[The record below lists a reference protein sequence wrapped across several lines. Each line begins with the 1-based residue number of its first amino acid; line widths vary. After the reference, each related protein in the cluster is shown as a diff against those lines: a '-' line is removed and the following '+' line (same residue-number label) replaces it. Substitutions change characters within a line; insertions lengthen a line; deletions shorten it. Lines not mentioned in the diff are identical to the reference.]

1 VNNPIFVS
9 IHRRENG
16 REVIR
21 DFAFAA
27 VAECGGCLRRGRNAL
42 TPVEMDHD
50 DANNVSPTG
59 AALCKACGLSLPL
72 LDAETRATWPALT
85 AREVESLWDM
95 VRKEQVTQAL
105 ELGRGDVHGFDLMQV
120 SRQEGAGAK

>member
-1 VNNPIFVS
+1 MNNPIFVS
-9 IHRRENG
+9 ILRRENG

-21 DFAFAA
+21 DFSFAP

-42 TPVEMDHD
+42 TPVEPLNDG
-50 DANNVSPTG
+50 ASVTPTG

-85 AREVESLWDM
+85 AREVESLW
-95 VRKEQVTQAL
+95 
-105 ELGRGDVHGFDLMQV
+105 ELVQQGAGY
-120 SRQEGAGAK
+120 SGAGAGPRRSDFYQIGG